1 MQHITLTDE
10 QLNAFSQAHDP
21 VAVRDMQGRLRGYM
35 AIVVGGEEIA
45 DAKRALASQEPRYT
59 TVEVL
64 ARLRARGTP

>member
-1 MQHITLTDE
+1 MQHITLTED

-45 DAKRALASQEPRYT
+45 DAKHALASQESRYT

-64 ARLRARGTP
+64 ARLPASD

>member
-1 MQHITLTDE
+1 MQQITLTDE
-10 QLNAFSQAHDP
+10 QLDAFSQAHDP

-64 ARLRARGTP
+64 ARLRAT